1 MAKVFKIYDFIIF
14 TSCFSFLATFQ
25 LVAFAISNILNHSNL
40 CHSSFDFYDYIV
52 GKDNDFYNYI

>member
-14 TSCFSFLATFQ
+14 TSCFFFLATFQ
-25 LVAFAISNILNHSNL
+25 LVAFATSNIFNHSNL
-40 CHSSFDFYDYIV
+40 FQSSCDFYDYLV